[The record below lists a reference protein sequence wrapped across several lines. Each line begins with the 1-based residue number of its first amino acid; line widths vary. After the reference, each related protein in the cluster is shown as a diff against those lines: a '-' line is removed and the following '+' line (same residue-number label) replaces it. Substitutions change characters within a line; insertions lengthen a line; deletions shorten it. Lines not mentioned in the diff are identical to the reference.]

1 MLITSK
7 KTRKIKYANA
17 FAENQYETT
26 KDKLLGMDVKELY
39 SYEGQRDDILKEFET
54 KGSLQNYETRFKT
67 LKGNE
72 FDAIFSL
79 IEIDFG
85 EEECYLGVASD
96 ITEQKNREILIH
108 KLHRKVTDSIEY
120 ASLIQH
126 SLVPTN
132 ELFDKYFNDYFTIW
146 YPKDIV
152 GGDIYLFEELKD
164 GEECL
169 LMVIDCTG
177 HGVPGAFVTMI
188 VKAIERQIITTIL
201 NTPNM
206 KVSPAWIL
214 KYFNQTMK
222 KLLKQEDSESIS
234 NAGFDGA
241 IFYYNKRE
249 MIIRYAGAELPLF
262 YDDDGFKIIKGNRQ
276 SIGYRKSDVDYEFNE
291 YEFNVKK
298 GMQFYITTDG
308 YIDQNGGEKG
318 FPFGKK
324 RFLNIL
330 EAFKD
335 NSFIEQKSTLLEN
348 LQKYQQNEER
358 NDDILV
364 IGIKI

>member
-1 MLITSK
+1 MI
-7 KTRKIKYANA
+7 
-17 FAENQYETT
+17 
-26 KDKLLGMDVKELY
+26 
-39 SYEGQRDDILKEFET
+39 
-54 KGSLQNYETRFKT
+54 LQNK
-67 LKGNE
+67 
-72 FDAIFSL
+72 
-79 IEIDFG
+79 
-85 EEECYLGVASD
+85 
-96 ITEQKNREILIH
+96 KNREILIH

-222 KLLKQEDSESIS
+222 KTIKTRRFRI
-234 NAGFDGA
+234 N
-241 IFYYNKRE
+241 
-249 MIIRYAGAELPLF
+249 
-262 YDDDGFKIIKGNRQ
+262 FKC
-276 SIGYRKSDVDYEFNE
+276 
-291 YEFNVKK
+291 
-298 GMQFYITTDG
+298 
-308 YIDQNGGEKG
+308 
-318 FPFGKK
+318 
-324 RFLNIL
+324 RF
-330 EAFKD
+330 
-335 NSFIEQKSTLLEN
+335 
-348 LQKYQQNEER
+348 
-358 NDDILV
+358 
-364 IGIKI
+364 